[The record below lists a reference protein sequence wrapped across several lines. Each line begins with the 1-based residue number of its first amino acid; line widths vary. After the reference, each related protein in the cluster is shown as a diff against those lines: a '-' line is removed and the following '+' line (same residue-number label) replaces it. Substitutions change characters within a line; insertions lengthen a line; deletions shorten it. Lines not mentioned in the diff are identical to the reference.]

1 MFPTEIARHWGTIP
15 KIDQITGRWLSPCVV
30 PQSIVV
36 DLSDGVAMDTNLR
49 LKNEHF
55 RVKTIQILDVF
66 EGITGDVEGGG
77 EK

>member
-1 MFPTEIARHWGTIP
+1 
-15 KIDQITGRWLSPCVV
+15 
-30 PQSIVV
+30 
-36 DLSDGVAMDTNLR
+36 MDTNLR